1 MVDVESNK
9 TQDIT
14 DLNLFYLDYARL
26 NNTGLFG
33 ADRGMFSPECYSSI
47 SIVSKFIILVS
58 WQPNWYEIK
67 LVNRLTVGGQTI
79 ITPRGWLELAM
90 SVPGLGVQGWR
101 TGEWDRRLS
110 PGQGEGLLGSC
121 PVISPLPWAC
131 PLASVGSAA
140 NSACGPHPAL
150 RTQFT

>member
-33 ADRGMFSPECYSSI
+33 ADRGMCSPECYSSI

-58 WQPNWYEIK
+58 
-67 LVNRLTVGGQTI
+67 
-79 ITPRGWLELAM
+79 
-90 SVPGLGVQGWR
+90 
-101 TGEWDRRLS
+101 
-110 PGQGEGLLGSC
+110 
-121 PVISPLPWAC
+121 
-131 PLASVGSAA
+131 
-140 NSACGPHPAL
+140 
-150 RTQFT
+150 

>member
-58 WQPNWYEIK
+58 
-67 LVNRLTVGGQTI
+67 
-79 ITPRGWLELAM
+79 
-90 SVPGLGVQGWR
+90 
-101 TGEWDRRLS
+101 
-110 PGQGEGLLGSC
+110 
-121 PVISPLPWAC
+121 
-131 PLASVGSAA
+131 
-140 NSACGPHPAL
+140 
-150 RTQFT
+150 